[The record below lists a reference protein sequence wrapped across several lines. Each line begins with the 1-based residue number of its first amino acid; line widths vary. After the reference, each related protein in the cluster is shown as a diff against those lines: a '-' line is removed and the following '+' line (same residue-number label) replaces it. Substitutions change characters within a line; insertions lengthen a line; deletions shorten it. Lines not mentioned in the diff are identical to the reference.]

1 MALWCHFT
9 CHRIPPSPCIV
20 PASLKD
26 LHQIYVN
33 ISNCEMKS
41 KLPQFS
47 YNVKWTLYT
56 WTVWQ
61 LISPGCSFFGLHSS
75 FSSFWILQSPVKK
88 GKYVPTPLLSHWIIS
103 SSTQISLVEDGKDWK
118 SISFLF
124 FRISDCF
131 VLKSETCSPLPLSF
145 SQQPQPVIFSSPPV
159 IKLILVEATTW
170 WSVDHSL
177 GPAKGNFDST
187 RLQIALSV
195 DVIKPIVLKP
205 WTTSRDFYRPKTIL
219 LTLEFSLIISALTH
233 QYPAL
238 DLFTHTKHIYLLF
251 CHN

>member
-1 MALWCHFT
+1 MSH
-9 CHRIPPSPCIV
+9 
-20 PASLKD
+20 
-26 LHQIYVN
+26 
-33 ISNCEMKS
+33 
-41 KLPQFS
+41 
-47 YNVKWTLYT
+47 
-56 WTVWQ
+56 
-61 LISPGCSFFGLHSS
+61 
-75 FSSFWILQSPVKK
+75 
-88 GKYVPTPLLSHWIIS
+88 VPTPLLSHWIIS

-195 DVIKPIVLKP
+195 DVTKPIVLKP

>member
-1 MALWCHFT
+1 MELWCHFT

-47 YNVKWTLYT
+47 YNVKWTLDT

-88 GKYVPTPLLSHWIIS
+88 GKHVSCPNS
-103 SSTQISLVEDGKDWK
+103 
-118 SISFLF
+118 
-124 FRISDCF
+124 
-131 VLKSETCSPLPLSF
+131 SPLPLDNFFLDTDQCSRRWERLKIYFFPVFQNFRLLCFKKWNLLSPSTLLF
-145 SQQPQPVIFSSPPV
+145 SAASACNLLLSACDQADISRSDYMM
-159 IKLILVEATTW
+159 ISWSLIRSGEGEL
-170 WSVDHSL
+170 
-177 GPAKGNFDST
+177 
-187 RLQIALSV
+187 RLDQIADCALSWC
-195 DVIKPIVLKP
+195 DQ
-205 WTTSRDFYRPKTIL
+205 TNC
-219 LTLEFSLIISALTH
+219 A
-233 QYPAL
+233 
-238 DLFTHTKHIYLLF
+238 
-251 CHN
+251 